1 MSQSNIFIDIGNSAV
16 KWRTHKS
23 EVISQNIDTFSLKS
37 LPKADTVWVSAVAH
51 TNILEAI
58 KTEYTNVKE
67 VHSLKQLGKLILA
80 YKDSSKFGVD
90 RFLAMLGALEHFP
103 NEHLLIIDVGSAVT
117 FDVIN
122 NKGEHQGG
130 LIMPGL
136 KALRESFSKFSTND
150 LALKS
155 TSLKTNTEEA
165 WQSGTHAMLIS
176 SINNQ
181 IEDYESKHPNGEVL
195 ICGGIVKEALSEFPN
210 TINYYD
216 NLVLDGLESYS
227 KSMG

>member
-23 EVISQNIDTFSLKS
+23 EVISQNIDNFSLKS

-58 KTEYTNVKE
+58 KAEYTNVKE
-67 VHSLKQLGKLILA
+67 VHSLKQSSKLTLA

-181 IEDYESKHPNGEVL
+181 IQNYESKHPNGEVL
-195 ICGGIVKEALSEFPN
+195 ICGGIVKEVLPELPN
-210 TINYYD
+210 TINYCD

>member
-1 MSQSNIFIDIGNSAV
+1 MSQSNLFIDIGNSAV
-16 KWRTHKS
+16 KWRTHET
-23 EVISQNIDTFSLKS
+23 EVFSQNIDTFSSKL
-37 LPKADTVWVSAVAH
+37 LPEADTVWVSAVAH
-51 TNILEAI
+51 TNIVEAI

-67 VHSLKQLGKLILA
+67 VHSFKQFGKLTLA
-80 YKDSSKFGVD
+80 YKDSSKLGVD
-90 RFLAMLGALEHFP
+90 RFLAMLGALEYFP
-103 NEHLLIIDVGSAVT
+103 NEYLLIIDVGSAVT

-136 KALRESFSKFSTND
+136 KALRESFSKFSTNNQV
-150 LALKS
+150 LKS
-155 TSLKTNTEEA
+155 TSIKTNTEEA

-181 IEDYESKHPNGEVL
+181 IQEYELKYPNGEVL
-195 ICGGIVKEALSEFPN
+195 ICGGIVKEVLSDLPI
-210 TINYYD
+210 TINYFD

>member
-16 KWRTHKS
+16 KWRTHET
-23 EVISQNIDTFSLKS
+23 EVFSQNIDSFSLKL

-67 VHSLKQLGKLILA
+67 VHSLKQSAKLTLA
-80 YKDSSKFGVD
+80 YKDSSKLGVD

-103 NEHLLIIDVGSAVT
+103 NDHLLIIDVGSAVT

-136 KALRESFSKFSTND
+136 KALRESFSKFSTNNQV
-150 LALKS
+150 LKS
-155 TSLKTNTEEA
+155 TSIKTNTEEA

-181 IEDYESKHPNGEVL
+181 IQVYESKHPNGEVL
-195 ICGGIVKEALSEFPN
+195 ICGGIVKEILSELPN

>member
-1 MSQSNIFIDIGNSAV
+1 MSQSNIFVDIGNSAV
-16 KWRTHKS
+16 KWRTHET
-23 EVISQNIDTFSLKS
+23 EVFSQNIDTFSLKS
-37 LPKADTVWVSAVAH
+37 LPKADTVWVSAVSH

-67 VHSLKQLGKLILA
+67 VHSLKQSGKLTLA

-103 NEHLLIIDVGSAVT
+103 KEHLLIIDVGSAVT
-117 FDVIN
+117 LDVIN

-150 LALKS
+150 LTLKS

-165 WQSGTHAMLIS
+165 WKSGTHAMLVS

-181 IEDYESKHPNGEVL
+181 ILDYKSQHPNGEVL
-195 ICGGIVKEALSEFPN
+195 ICGGIVKEVLSELPN
-210 TINYYD
+210 TINYFD

>member
-1 MSQSNIFIDIGNSAV
+1 MCQSNIFIDIGNSAV
-16 KWRTHKS
+16 KWRNHET
-23 EVISQNIDTFSLKS
+23 EVFSQNIDTFSLKL

-58 KTEYTNVKE
+58 QTKYTIVKE
-67 VHSLKQLGKLILA
+67 VHSLKQSGKLTLA
-80 YKDSSKFGVD
+80 YKDSSKLGVD

-103 NEHLLIIDVGSAVT
+103 NDHLLIIDVGSAVT

-136 KALRESFSKFSTND
+136 KALRESFSKFSTNN

-181 IEDYESKHPNGEVL
+181 IQDYESKHPNGEVL
-195 ICGGIVKEALSEFPN
+195 ICGGIVKEVLSELPN
-210 TINYYD
+210 TINYYN

>member
-16 KWRTHKS
+16 KWRTHEA
-23 EVISQNIDTFSLKS
+23 EVFSQNIDTFSLKL

-67 VHSLKQLGKLILA
+67 VHSLKQSGKLTLA
-80 YKDSSKFGVD
+80 YKDSSKLGVD

-181 IEDYESKHPNGEVL
+181 IEDYQSKYPNGEVL
-195 ICGGIVKEALSEFPN
+195 ICGGIVKEVISELPN
-210 TINYYD
+210 TINFFD

>member
-16 KWRTHKS
+16 KWRTHET
-23 EVISQNIDTFSLKS
+23 EVSSQNIDIFSLQS

-58 KTEYTNVKE
+58 KTKYTNVKE
-67 VHSLKQLGKLILA
+67 VHSLKQLGKLTLS

-90 RFLAMLGALEHFP
+90 RFLAMLGALKHFP

-150 LALKS
+150 LTLKS

-165 WQSGTHAMLIS
+165 WQSGTHAMLVS

-181 IEDYESKHPNGEVL
+181 ILDYKSQHPNGEVL
-195 ICGGIVKEALSEFPN
+195 ICGGIVKEVLSELPN
-210 TINYYD
+210 TINYFD

>member
-16 KWRTHKS
+16 KWRAHET
-23 EVISQNIDTFSLKS
+23 EVSSQNIDTFSLKL

-67 VHSLKQLGKLILA
+67 VQSLKQLGKLTLA
-80 YKDSSKFGVD
+80 YKDSSKLGVD
-90 RFLAMLGALEHFP
+90 RFLAMLGALEPFP
-103 NEHLLIIDVGSAVT
+103 NNHLLIIDVGSAVT

-136 KALRESFSKFSTND
+136 KALRGSFSKFLTND

-155 TSLKTNTEEA
+155 TSLKANTEEA

-181 IEDYESKHPNGEVL
+181 IQNYELKHPNGKVL
-195 ICGGIVKEALSEFPN
+195 ICGGIVKEVLSELPS
-210 TINYYD
+210 TINYFD

>member
-1 MSQSNIFIDIGNSAV
+1 MSQSNIFVDIGNSAV

-23 EVISQNIDTFSLKS
+23 EVFSQNIDTFSLKS

-51 TNILEAI
+51 TNIFEAI
-58 KTEYTNVKE
+58 KTEYTNVNE
-67 VHSLKQLGKLILA
+67 VHSLKKSGKLTLS
-80 YKDSSKFGVD
+80 YKDSSKFGAD
-90 RFLAMLGALEHFP
+90 RFLAMLGALKHFP
-103 NEHLLIIDVGSAVT
+103 NDHLLIIDVGSAVT

-150 LALKS
+150 LGLKS

-181 IEDYESKHPNGEVL
+181 IQDYESKHPNGEVL
-195 ICGGIVKEALSEFPN
+195 ICGGIAKEILSELPN
-210 TINYYD
+210 TIYHFD

>member
-16 KWRTHKS
+16 KWRTHET
-23 EVISQNIDTFSLKS
+23 EVFSKNIDTFSLKL

-51 TNILEAI
+51 TNILKAI
-58 KTEYTNVKE
+58 KIEYTNVKE
-67 VHSLKQLGKLILA
+67 VHSLKQSGKLTLA
-80 YKDSSKFGVD
+80 YKDSSKLGVD
-90 RFLAMLGALEHFP
+90 RFLAMLGALKHFP
-103 NEHLLIIDVGSAVT
+103 NNHLLIIDVGSAVT

-136 KALRESFSKFSTND
+136 KALRESFSKFSTSD

-155 TSLKTNTEEA
+155 TSLKTNTEES
-165 WQSGTHAMLIS
+165 WQSGTHAMLVS

-181 IEDYESKHPNGEVL
+181 IQDYESKHPNGEVL
-195 ICGGIVKEALSEFPN
+195 ICGGIVKEVLLEFPN
-210 TINYYD
+210 TIKYFD

>member
-1 MSQSNIFIDIGNSAV
+1 MSQSNIFVDIGNSAV
-16 KWRTHKS
+16 KWRTHET
-23 EVISQNIDTFSLKS
+23 EVSSQNIDTFSLKS
-37 LPKADTVWVSAVAH
+37 LPKADIVWVSAVAH

-58 KTEYTNVKE
+58 KTEYANVKE
-67 VHSLKQLGKLILA
+67 VHSLKQSGKLTLA
-80 YKDSSKFGVD
+80 YKDSSQLGVD
-90 RFLAMLGALEHFP
+90 RFLAMLGALEYFP
-103 NEHLLIIDVGSAVT
+103 NDHLLIIDVGSAVT

-150 LALKS
+150 LTLKS

-165 WQSGTHAMLIS
+165 WQSGTYAMLVS

-181 IEDYESKHPNGEVL
+181 IQDYASKHPNGVVL
-195 ICGGIVKEALSEFPN
+195 ICGGIVKEVLSELPN
-210 TINYYD
+210 TINYFD

>member
-1 MSQSNIFIDIGNSAV
+1 MSQSNLFIDIGNSAV
-16 KWRTHKS
+16 KWRTH
-23 EVISQNIDTFSLKS
+23 ETRVFSQNIDTFSLKL
-37 LPKADTVWVSAVAH
+37 LPKADIVWVSAVAH

-67 VHSLKQLGKLILA
+67 VYSLKQSGKLTLV
-80 YKDSSKFGVD
+80 YKDSSKLGVD

-103 NEHLLIIDVGSAVT
+103 NDHLLIIDVGSAVT
-117 FDVIN
+117 FDLIN
-122 NKGEHQGG
+122 KKGEHQGG

-150 LALKS
+150 LSLKS

-181 IEDYESKHPNGEVL
+181 IEDYESKYPNGKVL
-195 ICGGIVKEALSEFPN
+195 ICGGIVKEVLSELPN

>member
-1 MSQSNIFIDIGNSAV
+1 MSQSNLFIDIGNSAV
-16 KWRTHKS
+16 KWRTHET
-23 EVISQNIDTFSLKS
+23 EVFSQNVDAFSSKS
-37 LPKADTVWVSAVAH
+37 LPEADTVWVSAVAH
-51 TNILEAI
+51 TDIVESI
-58 KTEYTNVKE
+58 KTEYTNVKQ
-67 VHSLKQLGKLILA
+67 VHSLKKSGKLTLA
-80 YKDSSKFGVD
+80 YEDSSKLGVD
-90 RFLAMLGALEHFP
+90 RFLAMLGALKHFP
-103 NEHLLIIDVGSAVT
+103 NSHLLIIDVGSAAT

-122 NKGEHQGG
+122 DKGEHQGG

-150 LALKS
+150 LTLKY

-181 IEDYESKHPNGEVL
+181 IHDYQSRYPNGEVL
-195 ICGGIVKEALSEFPN
+195 ICGGIVKEVLSELPN

-227 KSMG
+227 KYMG

>member
-1 MSQSNIFIDIGNSAV
+1 MSQSNLFIDIGNSAV
-16 KWRTHKS
+16 KWRTHET
-23 EVISQNIDTFSLKS
+23 EVFSQNIDTFSLKS

-58 KTEYTNVKE
+58 KTKYTNVKE
-67 VHSLKQLGKLILA
+67 VHSLKQSGKLTLA

-103 NEHLLIIDVGSAVT
+103 NDHLLIIDVGSAVT

-150 LALKS
+150 LTLKS

-181 IEDYESKHPNGEVL
+181 IEDYEANVL
-195 ICGGIVKEALSEFPN
+195 QV
-210 TINYYD
+210 INCI
-216 NLVLDGLESYS
+216 N
-227 KSMG
+227 

>member
-1 MSQSNIFIDIGNSAV
+1 
-16 KWRTHKS
+16 
-23 EVISQNIDTFSLKS
+23 
-37 LPKADTVWVSAVAH
+37 
-51 TNILEAI
+51 
-58 KTEYTNVKE
+58 
-67 VHSLKQLGKLILA
+67 
-80 YKDSSKFGVD
+80 
-90 RFLAMLGALEHFP
+90 MLGALEHFP
-103 NEHLLIIDVGSAVT
+103 NDHLLIIDVGSAVT

-181 IEDYESKHPNGEVL
+181 IKDYVLKHPNGEVL
-195 ICGGIVKEALSEFPN
+195 ISGGIVKEVLSELPN

>member
-16 KWRTHKS
+16 KWRTHET
-23 EVISQNIDTFSLKS
+23 EVFSQNIDIFSLKS
-37 LPKADTVWVSAVAH
+37 LPEADTAWVSAVAN
-51 TNILEAI
+51 TYILEAI
-58 KTEYTNVKE
+58 KTKYTNVKK
-67 VHSLKQLGKLILA
+67 VYSLKQSGKLTLA

-136 KALRESFSKFSTND
+136 KALRESFSKFLTND

-181 IEDYESKHPNGEVL
+181 IQNYESKHPNGEVL
-195 ICGGIVKEALSEFPN
+195 ICGGIVKDILSELPN
-210 TINYYD
+210 TINYFD

>member
-16 KWRTHKS
+16 KWRTPES
-23 EVISQNIDTFSLKS
+23 EFFSQNIDTFSLKL

-51 TNILEAI
+51 TNILGAI
-58 KTEYTNVKE
+58 KTKYTNVKE
-67 VHSLKQLGKLILA
+67 VHSLKQLGKLTLA
-80 YKDSSKFGVD
+80 YKDSSEFGVD
-90 RFLAMLGALEHFP
+90 RFLSMLGALEHFP
-103 NEHLLIIDVGSAVT
+103 NDHLLIIDVGSAVT

-155 TSLKTNTEEA
+155 TSLKTNTEEG

-181 IEDYESKHPNGEVL
+181 IQDYKSKHPNGVVL
-195 ICGGIVKEALSEFPN
+195 ICGGIVKEVLSELPN
-210 TINYYD
+210 AINYFD

>member
-16 KWRTHKS
+16 KWRTHET
-23 EVISQNIDTFSLKS
+23 EVFSQNIDNFSLKL
-37 LPKADTVWVSAVAH
+37 LPKVDTVWVSAVAH

-58 KTEYTNVKE
+58 KTKYTNVKE
-67 VHSLKQLGKLILA
+67 AHSLKQSGKLTLA
-80 YKDSSKFGVD
+80 YKDSSKLGVD

-103 NEHLLIIDVGSAVT
+103 NDHLLIIDVGSAVT

-150 LALKS
+150 LAIKS

-181 IEDYESKHPNGEVL
+181 IQDFQSKHPNGEVL
-195 ICGGIVKEALSEFPN
+195 ICGGIVKEVLLELPN

>member
-16 KWRTHKS
+16 KWRTH
-23 EVISQNIDTFSLKS
+23 ETEIFSQNIDTFSLKL

-67 VHSLKQLGKLILA
+67 VQSLKQLGKLTLA
-80 YKDSSKFGVD
+80 YKDSSELGVD
-90 RFLAMLGALEHFP
+90 RFLAMLGALEYFP
-103 NEHLLIIDVGSAVT
+103 NDHLLIIDVGSAVT

-181 IEDYESKHPNGEVL
+181 IEDYESKYPNGEVL
-195 ICGGIVKEALSEFPN
+195 VCGGIVKEVLLELPN
-210 TINYYD
+210 TISYYD

>member
-16 KWRTHKS
+16 KWRTHET
-23 EVISQNIDTFSLKS
+23 EVFSQNIDTFSLKL
-37 LPKADTVWVSAVAH
+37 LPKAETVWVSAVAH

-67 VHSLKQLGKLILA
+67 VHSLKKSGKLTLA

-103 NEHLLIIDVGSAVT
+103 NDHLLIIDVGSAVT
-117 FDVIN
+117 FDIIN

-150 LALKS
+150 LTLKS

-181 IEDYESKHPNGEVL
+181 IEDYEAKYPNGEVL
-195 ICGGIVKEALSEFPN
+195 ICGGIVKEVLSELPN

>member
-1 MSQSNIFIDIGNSAV
+1 MSQSNLFIDIGNSAV

-23 EVISQNIDTFSLKS
+23 EVFSQNIDTFSLKL
-37 LPKADTVWVSAVAH
+37 LPKADAVWVSAVAH

-58 KTEYTNVKE
+58 KTKYTNVKE
-67 VHSLKQLGKLILA
+67 AHSLKQSGKLTLA
-80 YKDSSKFGVD
+80 YKDSSKLGVD

-103 NEHLLIIDVGSAVT
+103 NDHLLIIDVGSAVT

-165 WQSGTHAMLIS
+165 WQSGTHAMLAS

>member
-1 MSQSNIFIDIGNSAV
+1 M
-16 KWRTHKS
+16 
-23 EVISQNIDTFSLKS
+23 
-37 LPKADTVWVSAVAH
+37 AH

-67 VHSLKQLGKLILA
+67 VYSLKQFGKLTLA
-80 YKDSSKFGVD
+80 YKDSSKLGVD

-103 NEHLLIIDVGSAVT
+103 NDHLLIIDVGSAVT

-181 IEDYESKHPNGEVL
+181 IQVYESKHPNGEVL
-195 ICGGIVKEALSEFPN
+195 ICGGIVKEVLSELPN

>member
-16 KWRTHKS
+16 KWRTHET
-23 EVISQNIDTFSLKS
+23 EVFSQNVDAFSSKL
-37 LPKADTVWVSAVAH
+37 LPEADTVWVSAVAH
-51 TNILEAI
+51 TDIVESI
-58 KTEYTNVKE
+58 KTGYTNVKQA
-67 VHSLKQLGKLILA
+67 HSLKESGKLTLA
-80 YKDSSKFGVD
+80 YKDSSKLGVD

-181 IEDYESKHPNGEVL
+181 IQDYKSKHLDGVVL
-195 ICGGIVKEALSEFPN
+195 ICGGIVKEVLSELPN
-210 TINYYD
+210 TINYFD

>member
-1 MSQSNIFIDIGNSAV
+1 MCQSNIFIDIGNSAV
-16 KWRTHKS
+16 KWRNHET
-23 EVISQNIDTFSLKS
+23 EVFSQNIDTFSLKL
-37 LPKADTVWVSAVAH
+37 LPKADIVWVSAVAH
-51 TNILEAI
+51 TNILDAI

-67 VHSLKQLGKLILA
+67 VHSLKKSGKLTLA
-80 YKDSSKFGVD
+80 YKDSSKLGVD

-103 NEHLLIIDVGSAVT
+103 NNHLLIIDVGSAVT

-165 WQSGTHAMLIS
+165 WKSGTHAMLIS

-181 IEDYESKHPNGEVL
+181 IQVYESKYPNGEVL
-195 ICGGIVKEALSEFPN
+195 ICGGIVKEVLSELPN
-210 TINYYD
+210 TINYYN

>member
-16 KWRTHKS
+16 KWRTHET
-23 EVISQNIDTFSLKS
+23 EVSSQNINTFSLKS
-37 LPKADTVWVSAVAH
+37 LPEADTVWVSAVAH

-58 KTEYTNVKE
+58 KTEYINVKE
-67 VHSLKQLGKLILA
+67 VHSLKQSGKLTLA
-80 YKDSSKFGVD
+80 YKDSSKLGVD
-90 RFLAMLGALEHFP
+90 RFLAMLGALKYFP
-103 NEHLLIIDVGSAVT
+103 NDHLLIIDVGSAVT

-150 LALKS
+150 LTLKS

-181 IEDYESKHPNGEVL
+181 IQDYASKHPNGVVL
-195 ICGGIVKEALSEFPN
+195 ICGGIVKEVLSELPN
-210 TINYYD
+210 TINYFD

>member
-1 MSQSNIFIDIGNSAV
+1 MSQSNIFIDIGNSTV
-16 KWRTHKS
+16 KWRTNET
-23 EVISQNIDTFSLKS
+23 EVFSQSIDTFSLKL
-37 LPKADTVWVSAVAH
+37 LPKADIVWVSAVAH

-58 KTEYTNVKE
+58 KTEYTNVKV
-67 VHSLKQLGKLILA
+67 VHSLKQLGKLTLA
-80 YKDSSKFGVD
+80 YKDSSKLGVD

-103 NEHLLIIDVGSAVT
+103 NDHLLIIDVGSAVT
-117 FDVIN
+117 FDIIN

-136 KALRESFSKFSTND
+136 RALRESFSKFSTND
-150 LALKS
+150 LTLKS

-165 WQSGTHAMLIS
+165 WQSGTQAMLIS

-181 IEDYESKHPNGEVL
+181 IKVYESKHPNGEVL
-195 ICGGIVKEALSEFPN
+195 ICGGIVKEILSELPN

>member
-1 MSQSNIFIDIGNSAV
+1 MSQSNIFVDIGNSAV

-37 LPKADTVWVSAVAH
+37 LPKADTVWVSVVAH

-67 VHSLKQLGKLILA
+67 VHSLKQFGKLTLA

-90 RFLAMLGALEHFP
+90 RFLAMLGALKHFP

-181 IEDYESKHPNGEVL
+181 IEDYESKYPNGKVL
-195 ICGGIVKEALSEFPN
+195 ICGGIAKEVLLELPN

>member
-1 MSQSNIFIDIGNSAV
+1 MSQSNIFVDIGNSAV

-23 EVISQNIDTFSLKS
+23 KVFSQNIDTFSLKS

-58 KTEYTNVKE
+58 KTKYTNVKE
-67 VHSLKQLGKLILA
+67 AHSLKQSGKLTLA
-80 YKDSSKFGVD
+80 YKDSSKLGVD

-103 NEHLLIIDVGSAVT
+103 NDHLLIIDVGSAVT

-181 IEDYESKHPNGEVL
+181 IQDYESKHPNGEVL
-195 ICGGIVKEALSEFPN
+195 ICGGIVKEVLLEFPN
-210 TINYYD
+210 TIKYFD

>member
-16 KWRTHKS
+16 KWRAHETK
-23 EVISQNIDTFSLKS
+23 IFSQNIDTFSLKL

-58 KTEYTNVKE
+58 KTEYTDVKE
-67 VHSLKQLGKLILA
+67 VYSLKQFGKLTLA
-80 YKDSSKFGVD
+80 YKDSSKLGVD

-103 NEHLLIIDVGSAVT
+103 NDHLLIIDVGSAVT

-150 LALKS
+150 LTLKS

-181 IEDYESKHPNGEVL
+181 IQVYESKHPNGEVL
-195 ICGGIVKEALSEFPN
+195 ICGGIVKEVLSELPN

>member
-1 MSQSNIFIDIGNSAV
+1 MSQSNIFVDIGNSAV
-16 KWRTHKS
+16 KWRTHET
-23 EVISQNIDTFSLKS
+23 EVFSQNIGTFSLKS

-51 TNILEAI
+51 TNIFEAI
-58 KTEYTNVKE
+58 KTEYTNVNE
-67 VHSLKQLGKLILA
+67 VHSLKKSGKLTLS
-80 YKDSSKFGVD
+80 YKDSSKFGAD
-90 RFLAMLGALEHFP
+90 RFLAMLGALKHFP
-103 NEHLLIIDVGSAVT
+103 NDHLLIIDVGSAVT

-150 LALKS
+150 LGLKS

-181 IEDYESKHPNGEVL
+181 IEDYQSKYPNGEVL
-195 ICGGIVKEALSEFPN
+195 ICGGNVKEFLSELPN
-210 TINYYD
+210 TINYFD

>member
-1 MSQSNIFIDIGNSAV
+1 
-16 KWRTHKS
+16 
-23 EVISQNIDTFSLKS
+23 
-37 LPKADTVWVSAVAH
+37 VAH
-51 TNILEAI
+51 TNIVEAI

-67 VHSLKQLGKLILA
+67 VHSLKQSGKLTLA
-80 YKDSSKFGVD
+80 YKDSSKLGVD
-90 RFLAMLGALEHFP
+90 RFLAMLGALKHFP
-103 NEHLLIIDVGSAVT
+103 NSHLLIIDVGSAVT

-136 KALRESFSKFSTND
+136 KALRESFSKFSTNNQV
-150 LALKS
+150 LKS
-155 TSLKTNTEEA
+155 TSIKTNTEEA

-181 IEDYESKHPNGEVL
+181 IQEYESKYPNGEVL
-195 ICGGIVKEALSEFPN
+195 ICGGIVKEVLLDLPI
-210 TINYYD
+210 TINYFD

>member
-1 MSQSNIFIDIGNSAV
+1 M
-16 KWRTHKS
+16 
-23 EVISQNIDTFSLKS
+23 
-37 LPKADTVWVSAVAH
+37 
-51 TNILEAI
+51 
-58 KTEYTNVKE
+58 
-67 VHSLKQLGKLILA
+67 
-80 YKDSSKFGVD
+80 
-90 RFLAMLGALEHFP
+90 
-103 NEHLLIIDVGSAVT
+103 LIIDVGSAVT
-117 FDVIN
+117 FDIIN

-155 TSLKTNTEEA
+155 TSIKTNTEEA

-181 IEDYESKHPNGEVL
+181 IQDYQSKYPNGEVL
-195 ICGGIVKEALSEFPN
+195 ICGGIVKEVLSELPN

>member
-1 MSQSNIFIDIGNSAV
+1 MSQSNIFVDIGNSAV
-16 KWRTHKS
+16 KWRTHKT
-23 EVISQNIDTFSLKS
+23 EVFFQNIDTFSLKS
-37 LPKADTVWVSAVAH
+37 LPKADTAWVSAVAH

-67 VHSLKQLGKLILA
+67 VHSLKESGKLTLA
-80 YKDSSKFGVD
+80 YEDSSKLGVD

-103 NEHLLIIDVGSAVT
+103 NDHLLIIDVGSAVT
-117 FDVIN
+117 FDLIN
-122 NKGEHQGG
+122 KKGEHQGG

-150 LALKS
+150 LSLKS

-165 WQSGTHAMLIS
+165 WQSGTHAMLVS

-181 IEDYESKHPNGEVL
+181 ILDYKSQHPNGEVL
-195 ICGGIVKEALSEFPN
+195 ISGGIVKEFPSEIPN
-210 TINYYD
+210 TINYFD